1 MNSLYLLYN
10 FIFEAMF
17 QFHFFCHFPSLE
29 FLKST
34 LKKHSLKLVV
44 LEDKITGFVFDL
56 SILPLFP
63 PSGGKLVEQNENRR
77 LLRNFN
83 VDLNFVIR

>member
-1 MNSLYLLYN
+1 
-10 FIFEAMF
+10 MF

-29 FLKST
+29 FLKNS

-56 SILPLFP
+56 SILTLFP
-63 PSGGKLVEQNENRR
+63 LSGGKLVEQNENRK